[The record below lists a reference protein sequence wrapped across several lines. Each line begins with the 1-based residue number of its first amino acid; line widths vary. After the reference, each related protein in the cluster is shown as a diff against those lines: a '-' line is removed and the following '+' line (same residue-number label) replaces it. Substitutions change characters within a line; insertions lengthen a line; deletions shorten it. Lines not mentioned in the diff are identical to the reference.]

1 MREIRLPID
10 QELLAI
16 LVCPESRQPVVEAE
30 AGLLA
35 RINAAVAKGSLKNR
49 GGVQVAEPVEEGLV
63 REDGRILYPVREGI
77 PLMLVDEA
85 IDLAD
90 S

>member
-1 MREIRLPID
+1 MPID
-10 QELLAI
+10 PELLAI
-16 LVCPESRQPVVEAE
+16 LVCPETRRPLAEAG

-35 RINAAVAKGSLKNR
+35 RVNAAVAEGALKNR

-63 REDGRILYPVREGI
+63 REDGRVLYPVRDGI
-77 PLMLVDEA
+77 PIMLVDEA

-90 S
+90 C